1 MYNKAVDA
9 LPVAKAIAQAIKA
22 VDPELVM
29 VCLSNSAM
37 VTAAKEVG
45 VPYVEEVFAD
55 RAYTREGKLV
65 PRSREGA
72 VLHDPE
78 IIAQRVLKMV
88 RDKTVISIDGAEIP
102 LKAETICVHGD
113 SAGAFEM
120 IKAIRKKLEE
130 GNVAVKAFGQ

>member
-1 MYNKAVDA
+1 
-9 LPVAKAIAQAIKA
+9 
-22 VDPELVM
+22 
-29 VCLSNSAM
+29 
-37 VTAAKEVG
+37 
-45 VPYVEEVFAD
+45 
-55 RAYTREGKLV
+55 
-65 PRSREGA
+65 
-72 VLHDPE
+72 
-78 IIAQRVLKMV
+78 MV